1 MVAAKQWANT
11 EWDLVSKSDGS
22 YHNHKHISYLISQI
36 ANRTATNHINQRH
49 SRREMFWHQE
59 NRK

>member
-36 ANRTATNHINQRH
+36 ANRTATNHINQRQP
-49 SRREMFWHQE
+49 ET
-59 NRK
+59 